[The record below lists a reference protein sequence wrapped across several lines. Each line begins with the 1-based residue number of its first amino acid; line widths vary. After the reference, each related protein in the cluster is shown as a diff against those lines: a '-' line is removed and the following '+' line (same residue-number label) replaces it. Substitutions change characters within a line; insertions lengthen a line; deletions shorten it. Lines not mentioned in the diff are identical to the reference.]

1 MQTEPEIRYLKSFI
15 LYTIIALITGMVV
28 GAIQGAILGAILG
41 GAGIDVRTIQIT
53 CGITGFVF
61 GAVASFFIFRWIIRT
76 QILPQLAKHYEQQH
90 P

>member
-1 MQTEPEIRYLKSFI
+1 MKSEPDIRYLKSFI
-15 LYTIIALITGMVV
+15 LYTIVALITGTVV
-28 GAIQGAILGAILG
+28 GALQGAILGAILG
-41 GAGIDVRTIQIT
+41 GAGIDIRTIQII

-76 QILPQLAKHYEQQH
+76 QILPQVAKHYEQQL